1 MEPSDDLET
10 VRSEDYANALDSF
23 IGQVRGLSGLR
34 AIGTFGHVRTPG
46 ISDIDVCLVVDD
58 DRLASFRHAL
68 PAVIDSIP
76 RGRYFFAHQAFIL
89 PRSLAHLRRILF
101 IDHRIDAL
109 RCIHGDGDLFDH
121 ALEPTRA
128 SLILANVLWN
138 STVWRTVTMSDF
150 HRSSLRSSLLF
161 LQTVYNCGS
170 VDLLLL
176 GRGSES
182 RHWLA
187 QGRARRNSIVR
198 ADPAR
203 KPALLLEACRRSI
216 EEWFCVQWQV
226 HALWR
231 SLVSASA
238 LGAQERMPNTGFSFA
253 EAPEAGSA
261 RIVLPAMF
269 RDAFTFFD
277 ACFSDRFDSAASIE
291 MRMVFHEYRSALAEV
306 FRWARTMNMDPHDL
320 FLGGSYGIFPS
331 PFNHF
336 GSSVCAL

>member
-1 MEPSDDLET
+1 MKPSDDLEA
-10 VRSEDYANALDSF
+10 VSSEDYASALDSF
-23 IGQVRGLSGLR
+23 VDQVRRIPGLL
-34 AIGTFGHVRTPG
+34 AVGTFGHIRSPG
-46 ISDIDVCLVVDD
+46 ISDIDVCLVVED
-58 DRLASFRHAL
+58 DRLASFRHAI
-68 PAVIDSIP
+68 PAVVDAIA
-76 RGRYFFAHQAFIL
+76 RGRYFFTHQAFIL

-109 RCIHGDGDLFDH
+109 RCIHGEGDLFDR

-138 STVWRTVTMSDF
+138 STVWRTVTTSDF

-198 ADPAR
+198 AGPAR

-216 EEWFCVQWQV
+216 EEWFFVQWQV

-231 SLVSASA
+231 SLVSDCAF
-238 LGAQERMPNTGFSFA
+238 GAQERMPNTGFSFA
-253 EAPEAGSA
+253 ETPDIDPV
-261 RIVLPAMF
+261 RTTLPTMF
-269 RDAFTFFD
+269 QDAFTFFD

-291 MRMVFHEYRSALAEV
+291 MRIVFHEYRSALADV
-306 FRWARTMNMDPHDL
+306 FCWARAMNMDPHDL
-320 FLGGSYGIFPS
+320 FLGGRHGVFPS

-336 GSSVCAL
+336 GSSICAL